1 MHRFLA
7 LPRMVEVADGGVR
20 VGAGDAVGRQ
30 AQVEL
35 ELAQRKLGERA
46 EDAVGGAAGEAERAQ
61 RVLQLQH
68 VVAVEVRHAQVQGA
82 VAQRERGVDERRP
95 HLLGHLVGERQ
106 ARAAAERLHGLG
118 RGIAERPVDV
128 GGIEQPDGDEALLHV
143 FDRGT
148 GVMSLNGFHERH
160 GSAPRC
166 AREGFDRG
174 STRGTEGVCAACC
187 THAPFSDV
195 RAAVASIVARVAL
208 RIGFVGKLLGI
219 VHAVAIRAS
228 DSIVLLARSH
238 IVRVHRRAFRIDH
251 RDVDGGCNEFFASTV
266 VARQACVVGH
276 LRLLQL
282 LGHGIGRGLA
292 LVSRRQTGSVSMA
305 RNARLPF
312 VRAGHASRV
321 VVRRLLGRMAGA
333 TLRVRR
339 PRNRDRG
346 LLRIVGR
353 CGSVFVR
360 LGRAGG
366 QRQRD
371 DCARNRRRTRK
382 LLHRIA
388 SLADERA
395 IPSGSPAGSW
405 PPFRTREGV
414 GRTAASRNR

>member
-1 MHRFLA
+1 M
-7 LPRMVEVADGGVR
+7 PSDGR
-20 VGAGDAVGRQ
+20 
-30 AQVEL
+30 
-35 ELAQRKLGERA
+35 LGERA

-82 VAQRERGVDERRP
+82 VAQRQRGVDERRP

-148 GVMSLNGFHERH
+148 GVMS
-160 GSAPRC
+160 
-166 AREGFDRG
+166 GFDRG

-208 RIGFVGKLLGI
+208 EHVGVMAACAFRIGFVGKLLGI

-333 TLRVRR
+333 TLRLRR
-339 PRNRDRG
+339 PRNR
-346 LLRIVGR
+346 
-353 CGSVFVR
+353 
-360 LGRAGG
+360 
-366 QRQRD
+366 Q
-371 DCARNRRRTRK
+371 RRRKTT
-382 LLHRIA
+382 LH
-388 SLADERA
+388 
-395 IPSGSPAGSW
+395 
-405 PPFRTREGV
+405 
-414 GRTAASRNR
+414 